1 MAIKVSG
8 AKKKKKRKKGLAA
21 RARGAVKKLAKRV
34 RRGKAGKKKAGTST
48 SG

>member
-8 AKKKKKRKKGLAA
+8 AKKKKKKKKGILK
-21 RARGAVKKLAKRV
+21 RVGSAVKKIAKKA
-34 RRGKAGKKKAGTST
+34 RGKAGKKKAGTST